1 MRRLL
6 LYIILILI
14 VLLRFYTGL
23 LTDFTVKTYNIGV
36 PGRKVQKINVKGDIE
51 NEKDY

>member
-14 VLLRFYTGL
+14 VLLRFYFGL
-23 LTDFTVKTYNIGV
+23 ITDFTVGNYNK
-36 PGRKVQKINVKGDIE
+36 GRS
-51 NEKDY
+51 NETGLI